1 MFLYAH
7 APRPI
12 RSPSGKREG
21 SEHSRERTIY
31 PDYEQSFVIEEAE
44 ALTDDEEPENNHVIT
59 IDI

>member
-12 RSPSGKREG
+12 RSPSDKREG
-21 SEHSRERTIY
+21 SEQSRERTTY

-44 ALTDDEEPENNHVIT
+44 PLVDAEEPENNHVIT